1 MGADFVVNHHKDLKS
16 QIKEVI
22 GIDYVDYIL
31 CLNETDI
38 HFESMKQLVAP
49 QGKICAIVQTNG
61 PVDLGGELL
70 LKRVTAK
77 SNSLYKQPAM
87 APPNFSHQATSF
99 VIH

>member
-16 QIKEVI
+16 QIKEV

-77 SNSLYKQPAM
+77 SNSL
-87 APPNFSHQATSF
+87 FSHQATSF

>member
-1 MGADFVVNHHKDLKS
+1 MGADFVVDHHKNLKS

-31 CLNETDI
+31 CLNETDG

-49 QGKICAIVQTNG
+49 QGKICSIVQTKG

-70 LKRVTAK
+70 HK
-77 SNSLYKQPAM
+77 SATFVWESCSLDRYIRHRTWYHNITCSTQ
-87 APPNFSHQATSF
+87 
-99 VIH
+99 